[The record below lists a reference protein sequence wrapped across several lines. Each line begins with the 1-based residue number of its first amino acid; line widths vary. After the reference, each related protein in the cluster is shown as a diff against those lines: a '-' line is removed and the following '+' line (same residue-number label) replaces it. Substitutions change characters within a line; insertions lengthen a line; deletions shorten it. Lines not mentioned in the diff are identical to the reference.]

1 MSCTNQNQCGGNQKQ
16 QKRQVA
22 GDGAHGRT
30 VFDSVYYGR
39 PEYGFYDAAQMAA
52 MGAKV
57 GGCDDMTKHPKQ
69 QKQQKQQKGGDGAHG
84 RTVFDSVYYGR
95 PEYGFYDAAQMAE
108 MGAKV
113 GGCDKKKQQ
122 KRQVAGDGAHGRT
135 VFDSVYYGRP
145 EYGFYDAAQMA
156 EMGAKVGGH
165 GGCGAADS
173 TVYVVEGSTMN
184 KQSGGSQ
191 QKQNSQHKMRIR
203 GIITNMIDVSNSK
216 DGDIVE
222 VLQHELKEDNRT
234 RYTKQE
240 ATQILKE
247 YYVFNQEKTKKSMNG
262 NRTYPSNLLEKFI
275 GEHHQKGG
283 NRVTLPLS
291 FFTGEIP
298 DKIVVPPRVDNYC
311 AF

>member
-1 MSCTNQNQCGGNQKQ
+1 MSCTNQSGGIQNGGSNKKKQ
-16 QKRQVA
+16 RG

-39 PEYGFYDAAQMAA
+39 PEYGFYNDAEMAK
-52 MGAKV
+52 MGAMV
-57 GGCDDMTKHPKQ
+57 GGCDDMKKH
-69 QKQQKQQKGGDGAHG
+69 QKQQKQHKGGDGAHG

-95 PEYGFYDAAQMAE
+95 PEYGFYNDAEMAA

-113 GGCDKKKQQ
+113 GGC
-122 KRQVAGDGAHGRT
+122 
-135 VFDSVYYGRP
+135 
-145 EYGFYDAAQMA
+145 
-156 EMGAKVGGH
+156 GG
-165 GGCGAADS
+165 
-173 TVYVVEGSTMN
+173 TVYTVEGTTMN
-184 KQSGGSQ
+184 KQRGGGSER
-191 QKQNSQHKMRIR
+191 QNSQHKMRIR

-216 DGDIVE
+216 DKDIVE
-222 VLQHELKEDNRT
+222 VLQHELKEDNKT
-234 RYTKQE
+234 RYTKKE

-262 NRTYPSNLLEKFI
+262 DRTYPSNLLEKFI
-275 GEHHQKGG
+275 GEYEQKGG

-298 DKIVVPPRVDNYC
+298 DKIVVPPHVDNYC